1 MEQSITYQRKTVLLK
16 AACGIILILISLI
29 LIVASS
35 HENTGLSRTIYYSSS
50 AILGFW
56 FFGPLLMNM
65 VLLLFTKRVLVSW
78 DKTNVKLRSGELI
91 PWTEIR
97 KIDIHRTRM
106 SKWVQSVPPSYS
118 LTLSGGKQVIINTYH
133 ALTNRE
139 FTHYFKILKSSWK
152 ANK

>member
-16 AACGIILILISLI
+16 SSCGLIIILISLI
-29 LIVASS
+29 LIIASS
-35 HENTGLSRTIYYSSS
+35 RENTSISKVIYYGSS

-56 FFGPLLMNM
+56 FFGPLFINM
-65 VLLLFTKRVLVSW
+65 ALLLFTKRVLVSW
-78 DKTNVKLRSGELI
+78 DKTNIQLRNGELI

-97 KIDIHRTRM
+97 KIDIHRTQL
-106 SKWVQSVPPSYS
+106 SKWGQSVPPSYS
-118 LTLSGGKQVIINTYH
+118 LTLSRDKQVMINTYH